1 MAAVPRFT
9 EPTRTRDRAPS
20 HSPPDVRYAPGLKLA
35 KCLGWFSI
43 GLGVAQVVA
52 PRMMARWIG
61 VNEPNMLPLYG
72 MREIV
77 TGVGILRSE
86 RPIGWMWG
94 RVAGDAQD
102 LATLGAAMFD
112 RDNPHCERTC
122 AAALAVAGV
131 TAADVLCATQLSVAA
146 KIEAGK

>member
-1 MAAVPRFT
+1 MAAIPRFT
-9 EPTRTRDRAPS
+9 APTPTRGRAPS

-52 PRMMARWIG
+52 PRMMARLVG
-61 VNEPNMLPLYG
+61 VGEPQMLPLSG

-77 TGVGILRSE
+77 TGVGILYSE

-94 RVAGDAQD
+94 RVAGDVQD
-102 LATLGAAMFD
+102 LTTLGAAMFD
-112 RDNPHCERTC
+112 RDNDHCERTC

-131 TAADVLCATQLSVAA
+131 TAVDLICATQLSLAA
-146 KIEAGK
+146 RMEAGK